1 MGERVMQAVMF
12 ILNQVVHSLILVV
25 LLVIQEPPTV
35 GRVLVSPDTSNA
47 DKSLPTGRLF
57 HCAGIS
63 QEKAWK

>member
-35 GRVLVSPDTSNA
+35 GRVLVSPDTSKV
-47 DKSLPTGRLF
+47 DMSLSTGRLF
-57 HCAGIS
+57 QCAGIP